1 MMLET
6 RHSIPEI
13 LSRQRLFRGL
23 DATELARLARGT
35 YEYRISKNETLFQKG
50 DNPKGIHLVIAGQI
64 KLFLPAANG
73 AEMIVNMAGAG
84 DVFGEEAVLSHKPC
98 PLAAQANRDT
108 LLMVIEKQV
117 LIEAMKHNCNFSNMM
132 MAHLCERFCA
142 LVESMET
149 CVQRSSAQR
158 VVHYLTQHAPIE
170 AESFDLELDANKQT
184 IASQLNLAPE
194 TFSRVL
200 NRLSKDGYIHV
211 KGRNI
216 TLRNLNSLRNFD
228 VG

>member
-1 MMLET
+1 MILET

-13 LSRQRLFRGL
+13 LSRQRLFRAL
-23 DATELARLARGT
+23 DQSELARLAKGV
-35 YEYRISKNETLFQKG
+35 YEYRISKNEVLFHKG
-50 DNPKGIHLVIAGQI
+50 DMPKGMQLIITGQI

-73 AEMIVNMAGAG
+73 AEMIVHMAGAG
-84 DVFGEEAVLSHKPC
+84 DAFGEEAMLPHKPC
-98 PLAAQANRDT
+98 PLAAQANRDS
-108 LLMVIEKQV
+108 LLMLIEKPA
-117 LIEAMKHNCNFSNMM
+117 LIEAMKRNCDFSSTM
-132 MAHLCERFCA
+132 MAHLCERMCA

-149 CVQRSSAQR
+149 CLQRSSAQR
-158 VVHYLTQHAPIE
+158 VVHYLTQHAPSE
-170 AESFDLELDANKQT
+170 AECFDLELDANKQT

-216 TLRNLNSLRNFD
+216 SMRNLNSLRKYA
-228 VG
+228 G

>member
-6 RHSIPEI
+6 RHFIPEI

-23 DATELARLARGT
+23 DATELARLAKGA
-35 YEYRISKNETLFQKG
+35 YEYRISKNEVLFHKG
-50 DNPKGIHLVIAGQI
+50 DIPNGMHLVIAGQI
-64 KLFLPAANG
+64 KLFLPASNG
-73 AEMIVNMAGAG
+73 AEMIMHMAGAG
-84 DVFGEEAVLSHKPC
+84 EAFGEEAVLPNKPC
-98 PLAAQANRDT
+98 PFAAQANRDT

-117 LIEAMKHNCNFSNMM
+117 LIEAMKKNCDFASAM
-132 MAHLCERFCA
+132 MAHMCERMCA

-170 AESFDLELDANKQT
+170 ADSFDLELDSNKQT

-216 TLRNLNSLRNFD
+216 SLRNLNSLRNY

>member
-23 DATELARLARGT
+23 DATERARLAKGT
-35 YEYRISKNETLFQKG
+35 YEYRISKNETLFHKG
-50 DNPKGIHLVIAGQI
+50 DIPKGVHLVIAGQI

-73 AEMIVNMAGAG
+73 AEMIVHMAGAG
-84 DVFGEEAVLSHKPC
+84 DAFGEESVLPHKPC

-108 LLMVIEKQV
+108 LLMVIEKHS
-117 LIEAMKHNCNFSNMM
+117 LIEAMKHNCDFSNAM
-132 MAHLCERFCA
+132 MAHMCERMCA
-142 LVESMET
+142 LVENMET
-149 CVQRSSAQR
+149 CVQLSSSQR
-158 VVHYLTQHAPIE
+158 VVHYLTQHAPSE

-216 TLRNLNSLRNFD
+216 TLRNLTSLRNYA
-228 VG
+228 G